1 MKEIAYIIGSWNNE
15 DVEIFEKTGQKE
27 VLLDSG
33 VVTLLT
39 EDVVLLT
46 EEVPGWEIASSGN
59 ITVALDVSIS
69 KGLMEEGLSRDF
81 ISLIQ
86 NERKEMML
94 EVTDFIK
101 IKIFSD
107 RQTQEAFNNNLNY
120 ICSETLTKKINLR

>member
-1 MKEIAYIIGSWNNE
+1 MVKKKAKANFKILGPKQGKNMKEIASIIGNWSNE
-15 DVEIFEKTGQKE
+15 DVELFEKAGQKE
-27 VLLDSG
+27 VLLNGG
-33 VVTLLT
+33 VIVLLK
-39 EDVVLLT
+39 EDVEVLT

-81 ISLIQ
+81 VSLIQ

-101 IKIFSD
+101 IKI
-107 RQTQEAFNNNLNY
+107 
-120 ICSETLTKKINLR
+120 

>member
-1 MKEIAYIIGSWNNE
+1 MRL
-15 DVEIFEKTGQKE
+15 EKQSLECRTGQKE
-27 VLLDSG
+27 VLLNSG

-81 ISLIQ
+81 VSLIQ
-86 NERKEMML
+86 NERKVMML

-101 IKIFSD
+101 IKIF
-107 RQTQEAFNNNLNY
+107 
-120 ICSETLTKKINLR
+120 